1 MTSDLK
7 KLLANNSASLQKQ
20 VAVERL
26 RRAGIELDSDLLR
39 GKDLKVAK
47 KDRLPAGFI
56 KRLARG

>member
-1 MTSDLK
+1 MTSNLK

-26 RRAGIELDSDLLR
+26 RRAGIGLDSDLLR